1 LEAAATLNQQPR
13 LPRGAA
19 MPAESPAALPPPRAA
34 VLTELRLDELLHE
47 VQDRLSEIAKTRDR
61 LQGLLDAV
69 LAVATGIELD
79 STLQRIV
86 QAAVELVDARYG
98 ALGVVG
104 DEDGLSQFVYAGI
117 DPETRATM
125 GHLPEGRGL
134 LGLLIRKPHSVRVPD
149 LSRHP
154 ASVGFPA
161 NHPPMHSFV
170 GVPVRV
176 RDVVFGNLYLT
187 EKQGA
192 AEFTAD
198 DEVVLRALAA
208 AAGVAID
215 NARLFEQSRTRERWL
230 GAVAK
235 INGELLAGASV
246 TDTLGLVVTSVRELA
261 GAGGVMILLAGAAG
275 EDARSLTV
283 TAMSSEGTAAPPGT
297 SISSKH
303 PAIEDVFARG
313 QSSLT
318 ADLDS
323 VFPAMEGTTLAG
335 PGVLVPL
342 TSAVGVG
349 GVLVVGREKGAQQFK
364 TDQIPMLASFA
375 DQAAVALEFAEKQRT
390 RRLLDVLADRDRIA
404 QDLHDHVIQRLFATG
419 MSLQSIMPRITDDLA
434 RNRLAQG
441 VEQLD
446 RTVREIRTSIF
457 DLHSSGS
464 DNSVSL
470 RRRLLDVIAEQTTD
484 STVTP
489 SVRIS
494 GAVDTMVPVEL
505 HEHAEAAVR
514 EALSNAIRHSCA
526 DDIAVTVEADR
537 DLVIEVTDNGIGIPA
552 NGRRSGLK
560 NLARRAERCGGL
572 AEFTGRDAGGTRI
585 VWQVP
590 LR

>member
-1 LEAAATLNQQPR
+1 
-13 LPRGAA
+13 
-19 MPAESPAALPPPRAA
+19 MSAERPVAGNEPPPSAV

-47 VQDRLSEIAKTRDR
+47 VQDRLAEILKTRDR

-86 QAAVELVDARYG
+86 QAAVELVDANYG
-98 ALGVVG
+98 ALGVLG

-117 DPETRATM
+117 DPETRETM

-134 LGLLIRKPHSVRVPD
+134 LGLLIREPHPVRVPD
-149 LSRHP
+149 LSCHP

-187 EKQGA
+187 EKRGA

-235 INGELLAGASV
+235 VNGELLAGASV
-246 TDTLGLVVTSVRELA
+246 TDTLGLIVRSVRELVDA
-261 GAGGVMILLAGAAG
+261 RGVMILLAETAG
-275 EDARSLTV
+275 EEARSLTV
-283 TAMSSEGTAAPPGT
+283 AAMASERAGALPGT

-303 PAIEDVFARG
+303 PAIEDVFDGG
-313 QSSLT
+313 QASLVT
-318 ADLDS
+318 DLDG
-323 VFPAMEGTTLAG
+323 VFPAAVETMLSG
-335 PGVLVPL
+335 PGVMVPL
-342 TSAVGVG
+342 TGAVGVG

-364 TDQIPMLASFA
+364 ADQIPMLASFA
-375 DQAAVALEFAEKQRT
+375 DQAAVALEFAEKQRNQ
-390 RRLLDVLADRDRIA
+390 RLLDVLADRDRIA

-419 MSLQSIMPRITDDLA
+419 MSLQSIVPRVTDDLA
-434 RNRLAQG
+434 RNRLAHG

-464 DNSVSL
+464 DTSVSL
-470 RRRLLDVIAEQTTD
+470 RRRLLDVITELSTD
-484 STVTP
+484 PGATP

-494 GAVDTMVPVEL
+494 GAVDTIVPVEL

-514 EALSNAIRHSCA
+514 EALSNAIRHSGA
-526 DDIAVTVEADR
+526 NDIAVTVEADR
-537 DLVIEVTDNGIGIPA
+537 DLVVEVTDNGIGIPED
-552 NGRRSGLK
+552 GRRSGLK
-560 NLARRAERCGGL
+560 NLAQRAERCGGL
-572 AEFTGRDAGGTRI
+572 AEFTGREGGGTRV

-590 LR
+590 LS

>member
-1 LEAAATLNQQPR
+1 
-13 LPRGAA
+13 
-19 MPAESPAALPPPRAA
+19 MSAERPVAGNEPPPGAV

-47 VQDRLSEIAKTRDR
+47 VQDRLAEILKTRDR

-86 QAAVELVDARYG
+86 QAAVELVDANYG
-98 ALGVVG
+98 ALGVLG

-117 DPETRATM
+117 DPETRETM

-134 LGLLIRKPHSVRVPD
+134 LGLLIREPHPVRVPD
-149 LSRHP
+149 LSCHP

-187 EKQGA
+187 EKRGA

-235 INGELLAGASV
+235 VNGELLAGASV
-246 TDTLGLVVTSVRELA
+246 TDTLGLIVRSVRELVD
-261 GAGGVMILLAGAAG
+261 AGGVMILLAETAG
-275 EDARSLTV
+275 EEARSLTV
-283 TAMSSEGTAAPPGT
+283 AAMASERAGALPGT

-303 PAIEDVFARG
+303 PAIEDVFDGG
-313 QSSLT
+313 QASLVT
-318 ADLDS
+318 DLDG
-323 VFPAMEGTTLAG
+323 VFPAAVETMLSG
-335 PGVLVPL
+335 PGVMVPL
-342 TSAVGVG
+342 TGAVGVG

-364 TDQIPMLASFA
+364 ADQIPMLASFA
-375 DQAAVALEFAEKQRT
+375 DQAAVALEFAEKQRNQ
-390 RRLLDVLADRDRIA
+390 RLLDVLADRDRIA

-419 MSLQSIMPRITDDLA
+419 MSLQSIVPRVTDDLA
-434 RNRLAQG
+434 RNRLAHG

-464 DNSVSL
+464 DTSVSL
-470 RRRLLDVIAEQTTD
+470 RRRLLDVITELSTD
-484 STVTP
+484 PGATP

-494 GAVDTMVPVEL
+494 GAVDTIVPVEL

-514 EALSNAIRHSCA
+514 EALSNAIRHSGA
-526 DDIAVTVEADR
+526 NDIAVTVEADR
-537 DLVIEVTDNGIGIPA
+537 DLVVEVTDNGIGIPED
-552 NGRRSGLK
+552 GRRSGLK
-560 NLARRAERCGGL
+560 NLAQRAERCGGL
-572 AEFTGRDAGGTRI
+572 AEFTGREGGGTRV

-590 LR
+590 LS

>member
-1 LEAAATLNQQPR
+1 
-13 LPRGAA
+13 
-19 MPAESPAALPPPRAA
+19 MSAEPPAAGPVPPPSAA
-34 VLTELRLDELLHE
+34 VLTGLRLDELLHE
-47 VQDRLSEIAKTRDR
+47 VQDRLSEILKTRDR

-86 QAAVELVDARYG
+86 QAAVELVDAQYG
-98 ALGVVG
+98 ALGVLG

-117 DPETRATM
+117 DPETRASM

-134 LGLLIRKPHSVRVPD
+134 LGLLIQEPHTVRVPD

-187 EKQGA
+187 EKRGA

-230 GAVAK
+230 EAVAK
-235 INGELLAGASV
+235 VNGELLAGASV
-246 TDTLGLVVTSVRELA
+246 TDTLSLIVTSVRELA
-261 GAGGVMILLAGAAG
+261 DAGGVMILLAESAG
-275 EDARSLTV
+275 EEARSLTV
-283 TAMSSEGTAAPPGT
+283 TATSSERAGSSPGA
-297 SISSKH
+297 SISGEH
-303 PAIEDVFARG
+303 PAIEEVFTRG
-313 QSSLT
+313 QASLV
-318 ADLDS
+318 AELDS
-323 VFPAMEGTTLAG
+323 VFPAAEETLLAG
-335 PGVLVPL
+335 PGVMVPL

-349 GVLVVGREKGAQQFK
+349 GVLVVGRDKGAQQFK
-364 TDQIPMLASFA
+364 ADQLPMLASFA
-375 DQAAVALEFAEKQRT
+375 DQAAVALEFAEKLRN

-419 MSLQSIMPRITDDLA
+419 MSLQSIVPRVSDDLA
-434 RNRLAQG
+434 RNRLVQG

-457 DLHSSGS
+457 DLHTSGADKS
-464 DNSVSL
+464 ISL
-470 RRRLLDVIAEQTTD
+470 RRRLLDAITELTTD
-484 STVTP
+484 PAVTP
-489 SVRIS
+489 SVRIG
-494 GAVDTMVPVEL
+494 GAVDTIVPVEL

-514 EALSNAIRHSCA
+514 EALSNAIRHSGA
-526 DDIAVTVEADR
+526 DDIVVTVEADR
-537 DLVIEVTDNGIGIPA
+537 DLVIEVTDNGVGLPEA
-552 NGRRSGLK
+552 GRRSGLK
-560 NLARRAERCGGL
+560 NLVQRAERCGGL
-572 AEFTGRDAGGTRI
+572 AEFTGREGGGTRI

-590 LR
+590 LP